1 MAQNEDLEDDVYAS
15 MICDDGSWQ
24 SGDERA
30 EHEAASFTPKYLP
43 SESDSESAS
52 ESFTPPLGELVAELV
67 GVNETSDAIGNSQT
81 DLGDDDQDEECL
93 HCSTNDQILIGSL
106 DHAAQL
112 LEKTTFRVKNIVR
125 DIRVRKRS
133 KSRSSVSTDSASSST
148 SIGVLHGEMDAR
160 WGGVDAAREMDARV
174 EGEVRQSYKELKQD
188 IAALVELF
196 VDDMLA
202 DLGSRVLVATEHQE
216 AKLTLLTLRLTAK
229 LSLVKLSFAAA
240 HEKRITP
247 AHILGGGAA
256 PRGTRLGAGVTA
268 GTEDGGEVEKR
279 EAVGGY
285 RASESAS
292 VVSVKQVMDNLRV
305 ITLNLN
311 RDFDA
316 WKAEDAKSL
325 ADTVGLICLY
335 NRTLLPL

>member
-1 MAQNEDLEDDVYAS
+1 MYAS

-133 KSRSSVSTDSASSST
+133 KSRSSVSTDSTSSST
-148 SIGVLHGEMDAR
+148 SIGVLHGELDAQ
-160 WGGVDAAREMDARV
+160 WGGEGAFQRQAQGGQGDGRGDVARE
-174 EGEVRQSYKELKQD
+174 
-188 IAALVELF
+188 
-196 VDDMLA
+196 
-202 DLGSRVLVATEHQE
+202 
-216 AKLTLLTLRLTAK
+216 
-229 LSLVKLSFAAA
+229 
-240 HEKRITP
+240 
-247 AHILGGGAA
+247 
-256 PRGTRLGAGVTA
+256 
-268 GTEDGGEVEKR
+268 
-279 EAVGGY
+279 
-285 RASESAS
+285 
-292 VVSVKQVMDNLRV
+292 
-305 ITLNLN
+305 
-311 RDFDA
+311 
-316 WKAEDAKSL
+316 
-325 ADTVGLICLY
+325 
-335 NRTLLPL
+335 